1 MWRSCRKKTAM
12 PGEAVG
18 QPLQE
23 ACSAAG
29 CLPLPEVLQG
39 GPQHN
44 RELPLILQP
53 GGGWRHIARNGH
65 WTLCLAKEQARCYG
79 EGFFPVSEACWVHLL
94 LDGGAWEVVFFLPC
108 HGFFGRVPGRN
119 CSVGV
124 QAAGSISV
132 YKSRGAFVQSY
143 LPPCKGSLL
152 IQWEPN
158 RLHLFCLSLKHSFL
172 VLTGNNLAGISN
184 WNELFNFYIDDL
196 SCSQA
201 GDLPYILQ
209 IDQVKSWCF
218 YKVLLRPNLFIFL
231 MYFSFTQNTD
241 FSTMP
246 HRVPGYSLCWKNWD
260 FIQWERVE
268 LVSKGTDL
276 ENPVLEKCLAAS
288 VVKCNAIWAKS
299 TTCKVTS
306 LTSIMLRAANMPL
319 CPSGDPAGAKESP
332 PEYSWLGQLRRGSN
346 TTEHHVCLESL
357 RRIRPLP
364 LRKYLAL
371 ELNWGKIRV
380 ETYCCWVQ

>member
-1 MWRSCRKKTAM
+1 MEVLQKKTAV

-29 CLPLPEVLQG
+29 CLPPPEVLQG

-44 RELPLILQP
+44 RELPLIFQP

-65 WTLCLAKEQARCYG
+65 RSLCLAKEQARCYG
-79 EGFFPVSEACWVHLL
+79 EGFFPASEACWVHLL

-184 WNELFNFYIDDL
+184 
-196 SCSQA
+196 
-201 GDLPYILQ
+201 
-209 IDQVKSWCF
+209 
-218 YKVLLRPNLFIFL
+218 
-231 MYFSFTQNTD
+231 
-241 FSTMP
+241 
-246 HRVPGYSLCWKNWD
+246 
-260 FIQWERVE
+260 
-268 LVSKGTDL
+268 
-276 ENPVLEKCLAAS
+276 
-288 VVKCNAIWAKS
+288 
-299 TTCKVTS
+299 
-306 LTSIMLRAANMPL
+306 
-319 CPSGDPAGAKESP
+319 
-332 PEYSWLGQLRRGSN
+332 
-346 TTEHHVCLESL
+346 
-357 RRIRPLP
+357 
-364 LRKYLAL
+364 
-371 ELNWGKIRV
+371 
-380 ETYCCWVQ
+380 